1 MSSPCVKGVP
11 PLLTLRVAG
20 ADRDGASQSR
30 RGRELLSELAAER
43 GLDCPLA
50 GWSARGA
57 GPPRHP
63 GLPSG
68 LFAGL
73 SHRHGRVV
81 AALAD
86 GPFGL
91 DLEHA
96 LPRHRRHLA
105 ERVELLPEPWV
116 RRRILEAEEPLSAFY
131 RAWTLHEA
139 LFKFECLRGRPPT
152 TLLATRLGTFH
163 EPQGPAA
170 WRWQQDDWT
179 LSLCAETS
187 TMQIIAP
194 SSLTPMP
201 LKTDVLA

>member
-1 MSSPCVKGVP
+1 MP

-30 RGRELLSELAAER
+30 RGRELLSELAAAR
-43 GLDCPLA
+43 GLDCPVA

-63 GLPSG
+63 GLPNG
-68 LFAGL
+68 LHAGL

-86 GPFGL
+86 CPFGL

-96 LPRHRRHLA
+96 LPRHRRQLA
-105 ERVELLPEPWV
+105 ERVALLPDPWV
-116 RRRILEAEEPLSAFY
+116 RRHILDAEAPLAAFY

-139 LFKFECLRGRPPT
+139 LFKFECLCGRPPA
-152 TLLATRLGTFH
+152 TLLATRLGTLR
-163 EPQGPAA
+163 EPDGPAA
-170 WRWQQDDWT
+170 WRWQQGDWT
-179 LSLCAETS
+179 LSLCAETP
-187 TMQIIAP
+187 TLRITAP
-194 SSLTPMP
+194 ASLTPLP
-201 LKTDVLA
+201 LTSDILA